1 MAKAEYTVLGTST
14 PRMGGVE
21 RVTGAGIF
29 GIDLVLQDALCGGIL
44 RSQYAHAKIVSIDTS
59 EAKAIAGVRAV
70 VTAADA
76 PDVRYG
82 RTYIDRYMLA
92 KNRVRYMGD
101 PVAAVAADSP
111 AIVKQAL
118 KKIKVVY
125 EPLPVVLDPEETM
138 KPSAPTLHDDMPLPK
153 NLPADAKVKNVCS
166 YTVVH
171 MGDPDKAMAEADLV
185 VDEVYETKM
194 IHPQYLEPRIAAARL
209 EQNGRLTVWA
219 NAQAPFVVRTD
230 VAKLLALPLSKVR
243 ILSTDLGGGFGG
255 KASGIT
261 SGAAIEPICALLAL
275 EAKRTVM
282 IVLDKAEETISTTI
296 RSGAKL
302 YIKTG
307 VKKDGTIVARTGK
320 VVYDAGAYSGFG
332 AMAGARCTNMLGGWY
347 LTPNVHIDGYVVYT
361 NKQVCGPVRGPGG
374 PQAAFAVESHMDS
387 IAAKLGMDPAEFR
400 LKNMPEAGDRI
411 VGVPKLRDVS
421 LGETI
426 RIAKEKIG
434 WGKVK
439 LKKNQGIGIATG
451 SWIESAGPGGGA
463 MVKVNEDGSVTVHI
477 GKIDM
482 GTIPGFGIPLIVA
495 EELGVPVSDVLVV
508 NVDTDASPWDAG
520 TVGSRGIIVSGT
532 ATRLAAIDARNQ
544 LFKLAAN
551 QLEVSPDDLEI
562 KDKQIRVKGTPSKSI
577 PLATVATAA
586 HTAIGEVIG
595 RGYCDNKA
603 MEAEEKAHGSSQ
615 PFTAHACIVEVDP
628 DTGNVKILRYVAVH
642 DIGFPIHPV
651 AVEGQIEGA
660 AAMSIGQ
667 ALCEQVVF
675 DKNGRTLNPSFVDY
689 LMPTIN
695 MMPRIET
702 TLVHGYP
709 GAGPYGAKGAGEIA
723 CVPVLACIAN
733 AIYNAVG
740 VRLAKLPLSPENVLR
755 ALREKKKPAS

>member
-1 MAKAEYTVLGTST
+1 MAKAEYTVLGTSI
-14 PRMGGVE
+14 PRQGGVE
-21 RVTGAGIF
+21 RVIGAGIY
-29 GIDLVLQDALCGGIL
+29 GIDLALKDELHGGIL

-59 EAKAIAGVRAV
+59 EAKKIPGVHAV

-92 KNRVRYMGD
+92 KNKVRYMGD

-125 EPLPVVLDPEETM
+125 EPLPVVIDQEEAM
-138 KPSAPTLHDDMPLPK
+138 KPEAPTLHDDMPLPK
-153 NLPADAKVKNVCS
+153 NLPEGVKVKNVCS
-166 YTVVH
+166 YTPVH
-171 MGDPDKAMAEADLV
+171 VGDPEKAMAEADVV

-194 IHPQYLEPRIAAARL
+194 IHPQYLEPRIAAARV
-209 EQNGRLTVWA
+209 EPDGRITVWA
-219 NAQAPFVVRTD
+219 NAQAPFGVRTD
-230 VAKLLALPLSKVR
+230 VARLLGVPLNRVR
-243 ILSTDLGGGFGG
+243 VLSTELGGGFGG

-261 SGAAIEPICALLAL
+261 SGAAIEPICALLAVK
-275 EAKRTVM
+275 AKRPVM

-296 RSGAKL
+296 RSGAKM

-307 VKKDGTIVARTGK
+307 VKKDGTIVARQGK

-347 LTPNVHIDGYVVYT
+347 LMPNCHIDGYVVYT

-387 IAAKLGMDPAEFR
+387 IAAKLGMDPVEFR
-400 LKNMPEAGDRI
+400 LKNTPKPGDKI
-411 VGVPKLRDVS
+411 IGVPKLRDVS

-426 RIAKEKIG
+426 KTAAEKIG

-439 LKKNQGIGIATG
+439 LEKNQGIGLATG

-463 MVKVNEDGSVTVHI
+463 VVKVNEDGSVTVHI

-482 GTIPGFGIPLIVA
+482 GTAPRFGIPLIAA
-495 EELGVPVSDVLVV
+495 EELGVPVNDVTVV

-520 TVGSRGIIVSGT
+520 TVGSRAIIVSGT
-532 ATRLAAIDARNQ
+532 ATKLAAIDARNQ
-544 LFKLAAN
+544 IFKMAAS
-551 QLEVSPDDLEI
+551 QLEASPDDLEI
-562 KDKQIRVKGTPSKSI
+562 KDKQIRVKGTPSKSV
-577 PLATVATAA
+577 PLATIATNA
-586 HTAIGEVIG
+586 HNVIGEVIG
-595 RGYCDNKA
+595 RGYCDNVA
-603 MEAEEKAHGSSQ
+603 MMAEEKARGSSQ
-615 PFTAHACIVEVDP
+615 PFTAHACIVEVDTN
-628 DTGNVKILRYVAVH
+628 TGNVKILKYVAVH

-660 AAMSIGQ
+660 TAMSIGQ

-675 DKNGRTLNPSFVDY
+675 DNNGRTMNPSFVDY

-723 CVPVLACIAN
+723 CVPPMAAIAN
-733 AIYNAVG
+733 AIYNATG
-740 VRLAKLPLSPENVLR
+740 VRIKTLPLSPENVLR
-755 ALREKKKPAS
+755 ALKEAGKA